1 MALQVSNK
9 VQIRKEKEASDARK
23 KSTEKGFGL
32 VEFLIAIAIFSVLIV
47 GVLYGSY
54 DSQTKTYELE
64 TRKID
69 LRRNL
74 QQAMEDISKE
84 LRMAGAITSSSANA
98 ISFTSVQDGN
108 LRSFTFSSDEEKLR
122 YTNGSKTKT
131 YSGISQF
138 TVITYPSAANRIT
151 ISIEG
156 KTIHRGK
163 AYYQGMTSDVTIRN
177 V

>member
-1 MALQVSNK
+1 
-9 VQIRKEKEASDARK
+9 
-23 KSTEKGFGL
+23 GL

-54 DSQTKTYELE
+54 NSQTKTYELE

-84 LRMAGAITSSSANA
+84 LRMAKAIASSSANA
-98 ISFTSVQDGN
+98 ITFTSVQDGN
-108 LRSFTFSSDEEKLR
+108 LRSFTFSSSEETLT
-122 YTNGSKTKT
+122 YTNGASTRT
-131 YSGISQF
+131 FSGISQF
-138 TVITYPSAANRIT
+138 TVTTYPSTANRIT
-151 ISIEG
+151 IGIEG

-163 AYYQGMTSDVTIRN
+163 AYYQAMTSDVTLRN